1 MILRNLGA
9 ISRIVSKCHV
19 STTKSF
25 PKNIDKMQ
33 NAYFR
38 YQDGEDHF
46 QLSFQFSCEHLRV
59 NRQFNFSRKMSET
72 ITDFLGRVCTNL
84 ERTLFKKKKKIPEGT
99 SSEMKVHLYNNGEP
113 VSGESICKDILF
125 NNNNK
130 LMLQVQGKDYYVI
143 VNAPWVVM
151 LSLPSSIMAGFPVY
165 PNKVD
170 TLFSDKNACEFK
182 WLKSSISMGS
192 LKNEPVTWVQVGEG
206 YFYTPSTSDI
216 GHKLKLSC
224 VPKNGDQEGPQSEVI
239 SSTSVGAGPGMCP
252 FEKRHVFTKERLPSK
267 NRPLYLS
274 SALAQAAPPTL
285 STAWTAPQSMFSKPS
300 VTSAPLYT
308 APKSTPASIGSH
320 DGHYPSNLHAPMGS
334 PCFSHWTKPGSSGGY
349 LTRAICLTLSL
360 SPPSPYLPPGL
371 TLLGLPH
378 VPPRLPHVPPRL
390 TLPKHPSVPP
400 RLTLPEHTR
409 RPFPYPRVS
418 DHNVIFRVVSYNIL
432 ADLYADS
439 EVARTQLYPY
449 CPSYALTIDY
459 RKQLILRELLGYNA
473 DLICLQEVDS
483 KIFDLDLTPVLGSV
497 GYEGVFHRKAILGL
511 STEATMTKALGG
523 KALETK
529 LAGCQVL
536 GCLLLDTKSV
546 VLAEELK
553 TNSLFSDIWK
563 RIEKNCALAE
573 RFLARTTCLQCTVLE
588 SVEDP
593 REQVIVGNTHLY
605 FHPNADHIRLL
616 QGGITI
622 IYLQDIFA
630 KLLSMASVV
639 VKDRFSWTFGSS
651 GHRYPRVSQI
661 FGLSDHRYPR
671 PFVCPSDS
679 TEYHRPSVCPS
690 DSTEYHGLSIQRELT
705 QCVAVHE
712 SMWPQGHC
720 PVVSPASTDKR
731 VSMVL
736 CGDFNSTPEC
746 GVYQLFTTQFVP
758 EDCIDWKS
766 KDDEAINELSLSHSL
781 LLGSAYGTPAFTN
794 FTAGFVG
801 CLDYI
806 FYQID
811 QLEITQVVPLPSIED
826 VTEHTALP
834 SVVFPSDHV
843 ALVADLRWKP
853 F

>member
-1 MILRNLGA
+1 MISRQLCA
-9 ISRIVSKCHV
+9 ISRIVSKYHV
-19 STTKSF
+19 STTKSL

-59 NRQFNFSRKMSET
+59 NRQFNFSRKISET
-72 ITDFLGRVCTNL
+72 VTVFLGRVCTNL
-84 ERTLFKKKKKIPEGT
+84 ERTLFKKKKKKNPEGA

-130 LMLQVQGKDYYVI
+130 LLLQVQGKDYSVI

-216 GHKLKLSC
+216 GHKLKLNC

-267 NRPLYLS
+267 N
-274 SALAQAAPPTL
+274 
-285 STAWTAPQSMFSKPS
+285 
-300 VTSAPLYT
+300 
-308 APKSTPASIGSH
+308 
-320 DGHYPSNLHAPMGS
+320 
-334 PCFSHWTKPGSSGGY
+334 
-349 LTRAICLTLSL
+349 
-360 SPPSPYLPPGL
+360 
-371 TLLGLPH
+371 
-378 VPPRLPHVPPRL
+378 
-390 TLPKHPSVPP
+390 
-400 RLTLPEHTR
+400 
-409 RPFPYPRVS
+409 
-418 DHNVIFRVVSYNIL
+418 FRVVSYNIL

-473 DLICLQEVDS
+473 DVICLQEVDS
-483 KIFDLDLTPVLGSV
+483 KIFDLDLTPVLGYV
-497 GYEGVFHRKAILGL
+497 GYEGVFHRK
-511 STEATMTKALGG
+511 GG
-523 KALETK
+523 TVSEGVA
-529 LAGCQVL
+529 
-536 GCLLLDTKSV
+536 CLFHKSKFRLLDTKSV

-563 RIEKNCALAE
+563 KIEKNVALAE
-573 RFLARTTCLQCTVLE
+573 RILARTTCLQCTVLE

-616 QGGITI
+616 QGGMTI

-630 KLLSMASVV
+630 KLLSM
-639 VKDRFSWTFGSS
+639 
-651 GHRYPRVSQI
+651 
-661 FGLSDHRYPR
+661 
-671 PFVCPSDS
+671 
-679 TEYHRPSVCPS
+679 
-690 DSTEYHGLSIQRELT
+690 
-705 QCVAVHE
+705 
-712 SMWPQGHC
+712 
-720 PVVSPASTDKR
+720 STDKR
-731 VSMVL
+731 VSMVV

-758 EDCIDWKS
+758 ENCIDWKS
-766 KDDEAINELSLSHSL
+766 KEDEAMNELSFSHSL

-794 FTAGFVG
+794 FTSGFAG

-806 FYQID
+806 FYQLD

>member
-1 MILRNLGA
+1 M
-9 ISRIVSKCHV
+9 
-19 STTKSF
+19 STTKSL

-59 NRQFNFSRKMSET
+59 NRQFNFSRKISET
-72 ITDFLGRVCTNL
+72 VTVFLGRVCTNL
-84 ERTLFKKKKKIPEGT
+84 ERTLFKKKKKKNPEGA

-130 LMLQVQGKDYYVI
+130 LLLQVQGKDYSVI

-216 GHKLKLSC
+216 GHKLKLNC

-267 NRPLYLS
+267 NHFNRSTKLVAAVDCLS
-274 SALAQAAPPTL
+274 TSALDHPATGAVHPTEIRTSISPSSAVELNTTSALANYATEAGFIDC
-285 STAWTAPQSMFSKPS
+285 WTVS
-300 VTSAPLYT
+300 VYCVLMTGV
-308 APKSTPASIGSH
+308 I
-320 DGHYPSNLHAPMGS
+320 
-334 PCFSHWTKPGSSGGY
+334 
-349 LTRAICLTLSL
+349 
-360 SPPSPYLPPGL
+360 
-371 TLLGLPH
+371 LLCY
-378 VPPRLPHVPPRL
+378 
-390 TLPKHPSVPP
+390 S
-400 RLTLPEHTR
+400 
-409 RPFPYPRVS
+409 
-418 DHNVIFRVVSYNIL
+418 FRVVSYNIL

-473 DLICLQEVDS
+473 DVICLQEVDS
-483 KIFDLDLTPVLGSV
+483 KIFDLDLTPVLGYV
-497 GYEGVFHRKAILGL
+497 GYEGVFHRKGGTVSEGVACLFHKSKFSRL
-511 STEATMTKALGG
+511 STEATMAKALGG
-523 KALETK
+523 KLLETK
-529 LAGCQVL
+529 LVGRQVL
-536 GCLLLDTKSV
+536 IMRGIEENLNQASGSVGTAIVDQSIAAKLWVKMMASIADILEGLHITPRNTKSV

-563 RIEKNCALAE
+563 KIEKNVALAE
-573 RFLARTTCLQCTVLE
+573 RILARTTCLQCTVLE

-616 QGGITI
+616 QGGMTI

-630 KLLSMASVV
+630 KLLYN
-639 VKDRFSWTFGSS
+639 G
-651 GHRYPRVSQI
+651 RYCQ
-661 FGLSDHRYPR
+661 
-671 PFVCPSDS
+671 S
-679 TEYHRPSVCPS
+679 TLVQLLMSPEFEKY
-690 DSTEYHGLSIQRELT
+690 TLEEQTLT
-705 QCVAVHE
+705 VT
-712 SMWPQGHC
+712 P
-720 PVVSPASTDKR
+720 STDKR
-731 VSMVL
+731 VSMVV

-758 EDCIDWKS
+758 ENCIDWKS
-766 KDDEAINELSLSHSL
+766 KEDEAMNELSFSHSL

-794 FTAGFVG
+794 FTSGFAG

-806 FYQID
+806 FYQLD